1 MPLRAHY
8 ERTLSAFRLGRPF
21 RGTRLLAF
29 LVEINQ
35 PLRIEIHPARNLPPN
50 PPDLGNGRVIFHRN
64 RPSAVS
70 HGPPSS

>member
-8 ERTLSAFRLGRPF
+8 ERTMPWLWLVRPF
-21 RGTRLLAF
+21 CGTRLLAS
-29 LVEINQ
+29 LVELDQ
-35 PLRIEIHPARNLPPN
+35 PLRIEIHLPRNL